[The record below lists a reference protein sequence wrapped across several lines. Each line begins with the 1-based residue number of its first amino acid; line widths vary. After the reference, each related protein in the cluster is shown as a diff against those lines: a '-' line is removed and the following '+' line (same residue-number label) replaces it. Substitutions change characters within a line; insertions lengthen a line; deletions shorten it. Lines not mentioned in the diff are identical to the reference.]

1 MRRAAATTRCLLSS
15 RTYVSSPSPAPP
27 PRPRPSRLLRR
38 TGAKQRERARERES
52 SLASSRLPPT
62 MHHTD
67 SRACTHERPSLAPP
81 CMYQPPPAR
90 AAPMHL
96 LDLAHAAASD
106 DDDCCRRR
114 RPQANGGA
122 AVRTR
127 RSTPS
132 RSCSRCQAA
141 PSASTPPRHPPR
153 SWSAPPAWRVRPKRC
168 TPPHTAAHR
177 RTPPHT
183 AAHCRTLPPP
193 STLCTLTGGARL
205 TAARIALPSRL
216 QCVYSASTVR
226 AWCMAWLAL
235 LVPPPPRPQLAG
247 PRCMWASPS
256 PSPNPSQALA
266 LHENASKPSE
276 DGRAP
281 PPSNHSSQP
290 AAAPPK
296 RRTVRRPCPAAAARC
311 CRHLCGCCR
320 DPQPTPP
327 PCRDRPPWVRAS
339 TAASTTAAKW
349 TTPLLTTTR
358 RRPS

>member
-1 MRRAAATTRCLLSS
+1 MVQLGTARAAPAQRLGPSLQLSS
-15 RTYVSSPSPAPP
+15 GGRAQQKAAPRGFACCGPRCRAQGVEPVPLHHTGLLAQHAPSSTGPCLQVCAPSSHPRRYLAALSPLSRRTLTPARLRTAPP
-27 PRPRPSRLLRR
+27 PRRMW
-38 TGAKQRERARERES
+38 
-52 SLASSRLPPT
+52 PP
-62 MHHTD
+62 
-67 SRACTHERPSLAPP
+67 
-81 CMYQPPPAR
+81 
-90 AAPMHL
+90 
-96 LDLAHAAASD
+96 
-106 DDDCCRRR
+106 
-114 RPQANGGA
+114 
-122 AVRTR
+122 
-127 RSTPS
+127 
-132 RSCSRCQAA
+132 
-141 PSASTPPRHPPR
+141 
-153 SWSAPPAWRVRPKRC
+153 
-168 TPPHTAAHR
+168 TAAHR

>member
-1 MRRAAATTRCLLSS
+1 
-15 RTYVSSPSPAPP
+15 
-27 PRPRPSRLLRR
+27 
-38 TGAKQRERARERES
+38 
-52 SLASSRLPPT
+52 

-67 SRACTHERPSLAPP
+67 SPACTHERPSLAPP
-81 CMYQPPPAR
+81 CMHQSPPTR

-96 LDLAHAAASD
+96 LALAHAAASD
-106 DDDCCRRR
+106 DDDCRRRRR

-153 SWSAPPAWRVRPKRC
+153 SWSAPPAWRVRPKRR

-177 RTPPHT
+177 RPHP
-183 AAHCRTLPPP
+183 TLW
-193 STLCTLTGGARL
+193 GA
-205 TAARIALPSRL
+205 
-216 QCVYSASTVR
+216 SASTVHLQCIYS
-226 AWCMAWLAL
+226 ACMVHGMASAA

-247 PRCMWASPS
+247 PRCMWAIPS

-296 RRTVRRPCPAAAARC
+296 RRTVRRRCPAAAARC
-311 CRHLCGCCR
+311 CRHLCDRCR
-320 DPQPTPP
+320 DPQPTLS